1 MSRASNADPS
11 VPLRSPAW
19 LLVQLGISLAGWTF
33 VVAGL
38 YYAF

>member
-1 MSRASNADPS
+1 MSDTAPL
-11 VPLRSPAW
+11 PLRGPAW
-19 LLVQLGISLAGWTF
+19 LLVQLGISLAGWTC